1 MDKLPPE
8 YLHEPR
14 MALAGGSDGM
24 DLIRKIIEQAPLH
37 LSEQGMLLLELG
49 HERSHFEAAF
59 PALEP
64 MWLDTTASTE
74 QILLLTRE
82 QILT

>member
-1 MDKLPPE
+1 
-8 YLHEPR
+8 
-14 MALAGGSDGM
+14 
-24 DLIRKIIEQAPLH
+24 
-37 LSEQGMLLLELG
+37 MLLLELG